1 MIKKL
6 CIACCAFL
14 CTITAYANLPSDFVR
29 DNSQKILDIIKLH
42 DGKNT
47 SQIAQQ
53 IESTAIPLFDFT
65 HMTKLAVG
73 HHWQSAKPIQQEQL
87 TQAFQKLLMHTYIK
101 MILGFKNAQVIVQP
115 NAILTETGGTT
126 IAIVKVQVI
135 LPKVTQYRKK
145 VPVDYT
151 LYNNASDWKIFN
163 ISVDGMSLVTIYRNL
178 FNSTITS
185 HGIDGLIQLLQ
196 NKNSRLY

>member
-14 CTITAYANLPSDFVR
+14 FTITAYANLPSDFVR

-101 MILGFKNAQVIVQP
+101 IILGFKNAQVIVQP
-115 NAILTETGGTT
+115 NAILTETGSTT

-145 VPVDYT
+145 VPVDYM

-178 FNSTITS
+178 FNRTITN